1 MTTYSFTEKLQLI
14 SVLELAGSRD
24 ENGVILPTRY
34 EALSPGVGDK
44 KGDAYFASYA
54 GLNYYIDG
62 HRLKL
67 MSGVKYS
74 HLDGGPG
81 GGDFNGWTWLAGL
94 RMAF

>member
-1 MTTYSFTEKLQLI
+1 
-14 SVLELAGSRD
+14 
-24 ENGVILPTRY
+24 
-34 EALSPGVGDK
+34 VGDK

>member
-1 MTTYSFTEKLQLI
+1 M
-14 SVLELAGSRD
+14 AARPADRG
-24 ENGVILPTRY
+24 
-34 EALSPGVGDK
+34 ALSLAAGAGDK
-44 KGDAYFASYA
+44 KGDAWFAAYT

-74 HLDGGPG
+74 HMDGGPG